1 MIISW
6 RWKKGFIIITRL
18 IWLCCWWQLTFKSH
32 KMNLFIYRKFLQTKK
47 ALKVYSGCI
56 PLQRHHK
63 QIIILNNC
71 SFEHL
76 ALWFLLRARGEF
88 TKVKLQK
95 IGFKVPNIL
104 SRGGLL
110 FVFHLFI
117 YLFNGW
123 FLFSTAVEIHYS
135 II

>member
-1 MIISW
+1 
-6 RWKKGFIIITRL
+6 
-18 IWLCCWWQLTFKSH
+18 
-32 KMNLFIYRKFLQTKK
+32 MNLFIHRKFLQTKK
-47 ALKVYSGCI
+47 ALKVYSVCI

-63 QIIILNNC
+63 QIIILSNC

-117 YLFNGW
+117 YLFNG
-123 FLFSTAVEIHYS
+123 
-135 II
+135 